1 MMGNEKYKL
10 VRSRHFRRLTFSIS
24 PKGIIRVSAP
34 YHLSLKKIK
43 RYLAE
48 FEEKIAG
55 EDHSQGF
62 IICDQDIREDKI
74 ICYPFL
80 DGALN
85 IKTQFITVQKA
96 YTSNGADFLEIHIPG
111 ANQDLKMETWM
122 ALVKNYYKQKARIFF
137 KEQSDIF
144 ANQLGTTYLKLRIGD
159 QSSRWGSCSGR
170 KTLSFNLRL
179 MLAPQKVAEYVA
191 LHEVAH
197 LIEANHSRKFWAI
210 VDKHYPEYKEA
221 KQWLKNNGKEL
232 WKYF

>member
-1 MMGNEKYKL
+1 MIGNDKYKL
-10 VRSRHFRRLTFSIS
+10 VRSRHYRRLTFSIS
-24 PKGIIRVSAP
+24 PKGIIRISAP

-43 RYLAE
+43 RYLEE
-48 FEEKIAG
+48 FEEKVAG
-55 EDHSQGF
+55 EVHSPEL

-74 ICYPFL
+74 ISYPFL
-80 DGALN
+80 DGTLE
-85 IKTQFITVQKA
+85 IKTQYTSLQKA
-96 YTSNGADFLEIHIPG
+96 YTSYGADFIEIHIPG
-111 ANQDLKMETWM
+111 AFPDLKMEIWM
-122 ALVKNYYKQKARIFF
+122 DLVKGYYKQRARRFF
-137 KEQSDIF
+137 KEKSDMF
-144 ANQLGTTYLKLRIGD
+144 AHKLGTNYLMLRIGD

-179 MLAPQKVAEYVA
+179 LLAPQKVAEYVA